1 MRDCYLWYKTILCY
15 KPDIRTQKVLALNH
29 CRSCAKYQWRATI
42 LPTTKEEA
50 NMSKHYI
57 PVPTSKTTY
66 YEPKTEEEQD
76 ALFDEMQVG
85 DMLYNKWV
93 FNGLWY
99 TMGLLDE
106 SDPTSKCL
114 FPNILLDEPLPPLTR
129 WGIARMNYLKE
140 HRKFQAAQYDIVGL
154 HKHCLEIEE
163 QAKQRKERMMA
174 AIRKDPTNFVTEQDK
189 AKDPIAWV
197 ARMNNFQAS
206 IHETIYSE
214 LIHS

>member
-1 MRDCYLWYKTILCY
+1 MVLIYH
-15 KPDIRTQKVLALNH
+15 LALVLPIK
-29 CRSCAKYQWRATI
+29 CRHFDLVYCSCAKYQRRATI

-66 YEPKTEEEQD
+66 YEPKTEEERD

-99 TMGLLDE
+99 TMGLLVKN
-106 SDPTSKCL
+106 DPTSKCL
-114 FPNILLDEPLPPLTR
+114 LPNSLLDEPLPSLTR

-140 HRKFQAAQYDIVGL
+140 HRNFQAAQYGTIGL
-154 HKHCLEIEE
+154 HKHCLEVEE
-163 QAKQRKERMMA
+163 QAKQKRKHDDCHSQRPSESCN
-174 AIRKDPTNFVTEQDK
+174 RKRQSPRLNGLGCPHEQFPSK
-189 AKDPIAWV
+189 HSRNNLFRPYLLLTKIAK
-197 ARMNNFQAS
+197 
-206 IHETIYSE
+206 
-214 LIHS
+214 